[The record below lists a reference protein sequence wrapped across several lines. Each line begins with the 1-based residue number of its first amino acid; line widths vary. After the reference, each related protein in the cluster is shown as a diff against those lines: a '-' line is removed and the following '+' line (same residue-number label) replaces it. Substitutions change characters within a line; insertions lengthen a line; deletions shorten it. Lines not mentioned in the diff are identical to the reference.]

1 MFGGPAKCHDTR
13 QSARAT
19 LPGRVMATRS
29 GTSTIWPADSAGS
42 VSRVL
47 PHHAYWRTGGSALAA
62 AEVLAALDAAG
73 LPSADAVGGEGA
85 QVGMP
90 RGEACP
96 SGWRPTS
103 MHTAAAAAMVL
114 RSSSD
119 TGTTHRGEAP
129 KSCTRL
135 AGPRSWASMGG
146 AVCSLQ
152 ANGR

>member
-1 MFGGPAKCHDTR
+1 MI
-13 QSARAT
+13 AT
-19 LPGRVMATRS
+19 YS
-29 GTSTIWPADSAGS
+29 GTSTTCPAGS
-42 VSRVL
+42 TGSVTRVL
-47 PHHAYWRTGGSALAA
+47 PHHAYWRTGGSAPADVEL
-62 AEVLAALDAAG
+62 LAALEAAG
-73 LPSADAVGGEGA
+73 LPSAEAVGGEGA
-85 QVGMP
+85 QVGTP

-119 TGTTHRGEAP
+119 RGTTQSGEAP
-129 KSCTRL
+129 KSCARL

-152 ANGR
+152 REQGDGGQAESGREVNQAL